1 MQRTERTAGSIPPAI
16 VARRKVDEMKSAISL
31 GLVVLVL
38 LLSGRAHAAPTTID
52 VDALTTLVS
61 AVAEAEQ
68 NVHRVQALAA
78 QDRERVNAFIADAAQ
93 ARVAADEAHRNELRA
108 SGALGDAEGRLD
120 LLQKGF
126 DRFAAASYVYGP
138 IASAETIADPAELM
152 ATAALTE
159 SIVLSRKNAAD
170 DLSEART
177 RRVDDLQRARAAA
190 AESERALV
198 ETEKRR
204 ADAVRALANSQHAAA
219 DWQRTLNELVA
230 QRNQLQERL
239 DAVTGSH
246 ENMPQDPSPVP
257 VPQSSSDPTEAVD
270 RLLALAETS
279 SHATAAMGRTFLA
292 RLSTSAQDIPALPA
306 RPTSSGPIPVSA
318 GRRASEYV
326 IARALTQRGV
336 DYSWGGGTATGPSR
350 GIGGGADTVGFDCS
364 GLILYAFAGVG
375 IELPH
380 FSGRQYELGRKIPV
394 AQMRRGDV
402 VFYGEG
408 GGQHVA
414 LYLGDNVMV
423 EAPTPGGVVTVS
435 PLRTSD
441 MAPYAVR
448 YIES

>member
-1 MQRTERTAGSIPPAI
+1 M
-16 VARRKVDEMKSAISL
+16 
-31 GLVVLVL
+31 
-38 LLSGRAHAAPTTID
+38 
-52 VDALTTLVS
+52 
-61 AVAEAEQ
+61 
-68 NVHRVQALAA
+68 
-78 QDRERVNAFIADAAQ
+78 
-93 ARVAADEAHRNELRA
+93 
-108 SGALGDAEGRLD
+108 
-120 LLQKGF
+120 
-126 DRFAAASYVYGP
+126 
-138 IASAETIADPAELM
+138 
-152 ATAALTE
+152 
-159 SIVLSRKNAAD
+159 
-170 DLSEART
+170 
-177 RRVDDLQRARAAA
+177 
-190 AESERALV
+190 V
-198 ETEKRR
+198 ETEERR

-336 DYSWGGGTATGPSR
+336 DYSWGGGTATGGPSR
-350 GIGGGADTVGFDCS
+350 GIGGGRRHGGLRLLRVDSVRVRGGRDRTSALLRPAVRVGQKDP
-364 GLILYAFAGVG
+364 GG
-375 IELPH
+375 
-380 FSGRQYELGRKIPV
+380 
-394 AQMRRGDV
+394 QMRRGDV